1 MAKTVGLNWSDSRP
15 IETLRLVL
23 ILSLFSVFFLFPA
36 PAWAESPAE
45 WRKVAGVED
54 GDSITLENG
63 RRVRYLG
70 IDSPERGGPGKGEYL
85 AEEAHRFNRHLVR
98 GQEVRLEYEAERL
111 DRYQRLLAQV
121 YLKNG
126 LWVNGEMVKKG
137 LAQVLY
143 QAPNTEKFEALLKWQ
158 REAMDDRRGIWSKAL
173 EETESGYRGQGTTR
187 KFHRTD
193 CVNGQKIAAR
203 NLIVFKHKKDAFFQG
218 FSPCRVCRP

>member
-1 MAKTVGLNWSDSRP
+1 MSITIFFKLSGSRP
-15 IETLRLVL
+15 IAWLRLVL
-23 ILSLFSVFFLFPA
+23 ILFLFSLFILFPA
-36 PAWAESPAE
+36 PIRAESPAE

-54 GDSITLENG
+54 GDSITLEDG

-85 AEEAHRFNRHLVR
+85 AEEAHRFNRQLVR

-126 LWVNGEMVKKG
+126 LWVNGEMVRKG
-137 LAQVLY
+137 LAHVRC
-143 QAPNTEKFEALLKWQ
+143 QAPNTEKFEALLKCQ

-173 EETESGYRGQGTTR
+173 EETDSGYRGQGTTR
-187 KFHRTD
+187 KFHRRD
-193 CVNGQKIAAR
+193 CGNGQKIAAR
-203 NLIVFKHKKDAFFQG
+203 NLIVFRYKKDAYGQG